1 MQGIRKLTSGGCE
14 LPSKYHVILQA
25 GRDFAVLELEEL
37 ACDGL
42 VLEKNQAPLFDRAA
56 HRDGEG
62 ASAGNDFQSLTWL
75 AIDG

>member
-1 MQGIRKLTSGGCE
+1 M
-14 LPSKYHVILQA
+14 
-25 GRDFAVLELEEL
+25 LELEEL

-62 ASAGNDFQSLTWL
+62 ASAGNDFQSLTWF

>member
-37 ACDGL
+37 ACDGF

>member
-1 MQGIRKLTSGGCE
+1 L
-14 LPSKYHVILQA
+14 
-25 GRDFAVLELEEL
+25 LELEEL

-42 VLEKNQAPLFDRAA
+42 VLEEYKAPHFDRAA